1 MASARRK
8 RQHAYRLSYSQDVGS
23 SFDPDMEDPTAWE
36 DELKGLFTDSSIH
49 ILPLTAGLDDPL
61 EEIPEDLD
69 DEELAAYAAERE
81 LLEGLSEEDIFS
93 YSDLEDFD
101 EHDVERLL
109 DASSKSKQPPQS
121 LDNTD
126 VDMEM

>member
-1 MASARRK
+1 
-8 RQHAYRLSYSQDVGS
+8 
-23 SFDPDMEDPTAWE
+23 MEDPTAWE
-36 DELKGLFTDSSIH
+36 DELKGLSTDSSIH
-49 ILPLTAGLDDPL
+49 VLWLMAGSEDSL

-93 YSDLEDFD
+93 YSDLEDFE
-101 EHDVERLL
+101 EHHVEQLL
-109 DASSKSKQPPQS
+109 DASSQGKQPLHS

-126 VDMEM
+126 VDMDM